1 MNQNQTPISGWR
13 VIESHDNWL
22 VKQRD
27 IVVPS
32 TENVQVCKICGKEFL
47 NFIVDHVRR
56 EHDIKDNVFTEEYTD
71 GEDQLAKIES
81 EGTY

>member
-1 MNQNQTPISGWR
+1 MNQKHAPTSDWR
-13 VIESHDNWL
+13 IVESHENWQ

-27 IVVPS
+27 ILVPS

-56 EHDIKDNVFTEEYTD
+56 EHGINDALEEYTD

-81 EGTY
+81 EGTVD